1 MGIQL
6 TIEKQKR
13 QLDFLNWVRD
23 TLGTDLRTC
32 TLCGICTAC
41 CPARVNMEFA
51 PMKIIELIRLGE
63 RDRVLTSKDL
73 WECTDCKLC
82 TQRCPV
88 EIPVAEVLDVLRYL
102 SLKES
107 RTERSKS
114 RVDFYAR
121 FLEQVKTYG
130 RLEPGEDLGWGTP
143 SRPGGGGGVLGMF
156 AKKQKREPLAT
167 IRDVPSFFEF
177 YKKLHGIAEEPPP
190 EMKPTP
196 PRKGREKK

>member
-1 MGIQL
+1 MGIEL
-6 TIEKQKR
+6 TIEKQKG
-13 QLDFLNWVRD
+13 QLDFMNWVRD
-23 TLGTDLRTC
+23 SLGTDLRTC

-41 CPARVNMEFA
+41 CPARVSMEFA

-63 RDRVLTSKDL
+63 QERVLSSKDL

-88 EIPVAEVLDVLRYL
+88 NIPVAEVLDVLRFRA
-102 SLKES
+102 LKEA

-114 RVDFYAR
+114 KVDFYTR

-130 RLEPGEDLGWGTP
+130 RLDPGEDLGWETS
-143 SRPGGGGGVLGMF
+143 SRPAGGGVLGVF

-177 YKKLHGIAEEPPP
+177 YRKLHGIAEEPAKEVKPAPP
-190 EMKPTP
+190 KE
-196 PRKGREKK
+196 GKKKR